1 MVERGVIRNREYAKQ
16 LKDFSGLRY
25 GKITPTDI
33 DGFLDFGDRLF
44 VVVEGKHAGS
54 AIQTGQRL
62 ALERLVDACHCPPRR
77 IAVCFIV
84 DHYGGD
90 SDEDVDY
97 ASCIVRTVRW
107 NSKWWPQIHKRQ
119 SLKDAIDRLKAYS
132 DNLQKN
138 RLRLVKGGAA

>member
-1 MVERGVIRNREYAKQ
+1 MVERGVIRNREYARQ

-33 DGFLDFGDRLF
+33 DGFLDFGDQLF

-77 IAVCFIV
+77 IAACFIV

-90 SDEDVDY
+90 SDVDVDY

-107 NSKWWPQIHKRQ
+107 GGKWWPQAHKGQ

-132 DNLQKN
+132 DNVQKS
-138 RLRLVKGGAA
+138 RLRLVQGGAQ